1 MWSNVFT
8 ETSDTANVLVYVG
21 ILKGQCDQEVLKFV
35 QGGNSQ
41 ELTISNLLE
50 EKPGAFWQIYANED
64 MKKI

>member
-1 MWSNVFT
+1 M
-8 ETSDTANVLVYVG
+8 ANVLVYVG

-50 EKPGAFWQIYANED
+50 EKPGAF
-64 MKKI
+64 